1 MRQPWSLLVAFSAI
15 FCFLTATAKAQDQA
29 LQLGTPIE
37 RQLSAGQTFTFT
49 VTLQENQLAQVA
61 VDQRGIDVVIHVS
74 SPDGKNAGDFDS
86 PNGDNGIE
94 NVTFIAA
101 SSGTYRLAV
110 SPLNKDGASPGKF
123 EIKLIEVRDATEQE
137 LKASKNLDVVRA
149 KGIALFRDMEPLITT
164 LHTPQS
170 RVRIELQAAQILW
183 DVDEKRASKYL
194 NDAMTGVKEF
204 VATAD
209 PGAQE
214 YSRDYGGIREI
225 RSEIIRVL
233 VLRDPEAALS
243 FFYSSQGLPN
253 PFGNERDEARQ
264 ERDMELFI
272 ANQMMAKDPK
282 RTLEI
287 ARHDLKDGYSAE
299 LVNTI
304 LTLRQKEPELA
315 SELAAE
321 VANKVLNEKLL
332 KNPPAGDVTADLIS
346 ACNAKPTGTQDPNRA
361 VESLLPEE
369 TCRDLFQK
377 AFDEALSFQ
386 IVPNGAYTQER
397 QVAWVLLNNLRA
409 MGQDLDT
416 RVDGG
421 AAAVEKRFKE
431 LNNSTNPY
439 QETSEQI
446 RVKVESGAVDA
457 AMESVQKAPEELRD
471 QLYVELAG
479 SIAAKGDPARARQI
493 LNENVSNAYQR
504 RQVLANMDQQ
514 ELSQEIARGRVQDAL
529 RTIAA
534 LKTPRER
541 ANLLSQ
547 IARQIGTGQ
556 KRADAINSLEQARAL
571 LAPGPQAQDQ
581 EQMFALME
589 LARAFSR
596 YDVKR
601 AFEIIDPLV
610 DQLNDLCA
618 AARVL
623 DGFGV
628 EFYENDE
635 LTLQNGNNLATSAMQ
650 LSNVLGSLAITNFD
664 RAKLTS
670 DRLRLPEL
678 RLHAYLDIAQQTVD
692 ASKQSQSPNA
702 AYVNSRNR

>member
-1 MRQPWSLLVAFSAI
+1 
-15 FCFLTATAKAQDQA
+15 
-29 LQLGTPIE
+29 
-37 RQLSAGQTFTFT
+37 
-49 VTLQENQLAQVA
+49 
-61 VDQRGIDVVIHVS
+61 
-74 SPDGKNAGDFDS
+74 
-86 PNGDNGIE
+86 
-94 NVTFIAA
+94 
-101 SSGTYRLAV
+101 
-110 SPLNKDGASPGKF
+110 
-123 EIKLIEVRDATEQE
+123 
-137 LKASKNLDVVRA
+137 
-149 KGIALFRDMEPLITT
+149 
-164 LHTPQS
+164 
-170 RVRIELQAAQILW
+170 
-183 DVDEKRASKYL
+183 
-194 NDAMTGVKEF
+194 
-204 VATAD
+204 
-209 PGAQE
+209 
-214 YSRDYGGIREI
+214 
-225 RSEIIRVL
+225 
-233 VLRDPEAALS
+233 
-243 FFYSSQGLPN
+243 
-253 PFGNERDEARQ
+253 
-264 ERDMELFI
+264 MELFI

-332 KNPPAGDVTADLIS
+332 KNPPAGDVTAGLIS

-678 RLHAYLDIAQQTVD
+678 RLHAYLDIAQQTVE

>member
-110 SPLNKDGASPGKF
+110 SPLNKDGASSGKF

-243 FFYSSQGLPN
+243 FLYSSQGLPN
-253 PFGNERDEARQ
+253 PYGNERDEARQ

-678 RLHAYLDIAQQTVD
+678 RLHAYLDIAQQTVE

>member
-74 SPDGKNAGDFDS
+74 SPDSKNAGDFDS

-678 RLHAYLDIAQQTVD
+678 RLHAYLDIAQQTVE